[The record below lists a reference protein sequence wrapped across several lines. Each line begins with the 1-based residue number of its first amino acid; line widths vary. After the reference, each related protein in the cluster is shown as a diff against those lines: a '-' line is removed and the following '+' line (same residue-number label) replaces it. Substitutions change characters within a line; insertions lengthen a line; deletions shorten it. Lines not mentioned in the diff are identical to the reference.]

1 MLEKYYET
9 PLGGDPEKHQR
20 LIAVNAALEIAK
32 AAASASDSGV
42 STALYDVKNKIDEA
56 ADAIQAAINK

>member
-9 PLGGDPEKHQR
+9 PLGGDSEKHQR

-32 AAASASDSGV
+32 AAASGSDSGV
-42 STALYDVKNKIDEA
+42 STALYDVKTKIDEA

>member
-9 PLGGDPEKHQR
+9 PLGTDEEKHQR
-20 LIAVNAALEIAK
+20 LIAVNAALEVAK
-32 AAASASDSGV
+32 AAASASGSGV